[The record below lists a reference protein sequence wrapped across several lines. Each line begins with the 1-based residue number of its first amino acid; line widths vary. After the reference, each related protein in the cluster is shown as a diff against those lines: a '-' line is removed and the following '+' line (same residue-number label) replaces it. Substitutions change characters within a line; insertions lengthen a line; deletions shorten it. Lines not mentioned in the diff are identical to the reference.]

1 MKASEL
7 KTLLEPY
14 GIRPL
19 RARGQHFLLDESVV
33 TKMVVASGVGKGTRV
48 LEIGPGPGILT
59 SALLDAGADIV
70 AVELDIKLQAL
81 CADRFGDALTL
92 VRGDVM
98 HHENSELIARFS
110 GSGPYRVVANLP
122 YAITSPILEKFLQG
136 DVRPESMTIMIQK
149 EVAERILAKPGKM
162 SSVAVLVQTLGSVQ
176 RVTNVAKGAFFP
188 PPKVDSSVIHI
199 VLKTEQ
205 ERASRFGSI
214 PQSFFFSVVR
224 TAFGQ
229 KRKQLRNSLKGLFQD
244 AEDLEKGFNQAK
256 IQTSARP
263 EELSVA
269 QWFALVESMRLN

>member
-7 KTLLEPY
+7 KALLEPY
-14 GIRPL
+14 GISPL
-19 RARGQHFLLDESVV
+19 RARGQHFLLDEGVV
-33 TKMVVASGVGKGTRV
+33 AKMIAASGVGKGSRV

-59 SALLDAGADIV
+59 SALLDAGADVV

-98 HHENSELIARFS
+98 HHENSGLVARFS
-110 GSGPYRVVANLP
+110 GPGSYRVVANIP
-122 YAITSPILEKFLQG
+122 YVITSPVLEKFLQG
-136 DVRPESMTIMIQK
+136 EARPESMTIMIQK
-149 EVAERILAKPGKM
+149 EVADRILAKPGDM
-162 SSVAVLVQTLGSVQ
+162 SSIAVLVQTLGSVH

-205 ERASRFGSI
+205 ERASHFGSV
-214 PQSFFFSVVR
+214 PQNFFFSVVR

-229 KRKQLRNSLKGLFQD
+229 KRKQLRNSLKGLFHD
-244 AEDLEKGFNQAK
+244 AEDLEKSFNKAK
-256 IQTSARP
+256 IRTSARP

-269 QWFALVESMRLN
+269 QWSALVESMRLN